1 MKKLLI
7 ITSHLSTGGLPQVVC
22 KKIELLKDEFEIKCI
37 EWDFLSPDYVVQRNR
52 IIEFLGDSLITASG
66 DKEDFLSNLLNEY
79 SPDVVSLE
87 EFPELFMSDD
97 CTAVIYSEHRTWS
110 ITETTHTST
119 FPTVSKRWLPDRFVF
134 VSEFT
139 RRNYDHLG
147 IPIDLIEYPVDKKER
162 NKNKAQSSLSLDPN
176 YKHVVIVGLFTRNKN
191 QGYAFDIA
199 RKLSDEKIKFHFI
212 GNQAGNFEEYWG
224 PLMQNKPDNCTVWG
238 ERSDVDLF
246 LEASDLFLFPS
257 ILELNPLCVKE
268 AMEYSLPIMLFQL
281 DTYCGKYKDLDNV
294 YDLTGNPTK
303 DSSLLM
309 SILSESVSE
318 RSDKSLPL
326 IKNPAIKM
334 VHLLLDPDYQAD
346 IPDESWRSTILK
358 QERSI
363 EYFDKISHK
372 FSAHSRIFSNINR
385 TELPVESCAS
395 PNNLYHNKNLEVKPH
410 TLSFGHYGAYVAHRR
425 AITQEF
431 SEECDCLLV
440 LEADAYS
447 NLDPV
452 DFFNKVMEA
461 YKLGVEKGASLIS
474 LAGPYFLT
482 GEDYWS
488 QIENV
493 EEYPDFIKVPHF
505 LMGTAYLVFKKERSS
520 IMEKFE
526 TRGWQSPDIWLAWN
540 HNKQGDVFCSREYFA
555 YQVSGYSLL
564 DFFEKEDQPAY
575 IPDKKKHLTES
586 DSRSRIGV
594 LVVNLNNLDFTKDCI
609 SDLLLQDIDLDL
621 CLIDQNSSE
630 PGTREYLSEISK
642 IGGSRI
648 KNFEIILNH
657 ENEPL
662 NRLWNNFVER
672 YDNDFLCILNN
683 DVRISPNFL
692 SSAIGVFE
700 KESNV
705 GFVNHVTNNSNFT
718 EWSNDLNYRVIDSP
732 YRQGWDFIFRREAY
746 TKIPGSLKFFY
757 GDDYIYSK
765 LYSSGMKGAYVL
777 NSPMIHYE
785 RSTTLEKGGQR
796 DASADGDYFYK
807 LDLKYKG
814 LSFVEDLSKWKPEF
828 IGLKEKNKH
837 QQVKMENHIKNSED
851 KIDLSILICS
861 LLERRSDFLNSL
873 LQNLEKQTYGKSN
886 VEIIVISDNA
896 SRKIGR
902 KRNDAISM
910 ARGEYVCFIDDDDKV
925 ADDYVDLILKEIYD
939 WRPDVVVFDA
949 IITTNGENP
958 KLVKYGREFD
968 YCEKDEAYYRLPN
981 HLMVHRKS
989 NIKENFLDVATGE
1002 DDEWASRMLDRIVTQ
1017 QRIEKPLYF
1026 YDYRT
1031 TTKKYYH

>member
-1 MKKLLI
+1 VKKLLI
-7 ITSHLSTGGLPQVVC
+7 IASHLSTGGLPQVVC

-52 IIEFLGDSLITASG
+52 IIGFLGDSLITASG
-66 DKEDFLSNLLNEY
+66 DKKGFLLNLLNEY

-87 EFPELFMSDD
+87 EFPELFMDDD

-139 RRNYDHLG
+139 RRNYENLG

-162 NKNKAQSSLSLDPN
+162 DKNKAQFALSLDSN

-199 RKLSDEKIKFHFI
+199 RKLNGEKIKFHFI

-246 LEASDLFLFPS
+246 LRAADLFLFTS

-281 DTYCGKYKDLDNV
+281 DTYCGKYKNIDNI
-294 YDLTGNPTK
+294 YDLSGNPSK
-303 DSSLLM
+303 DSALLLN
-309 SILSESVSE
+309 ILSNNEQISKIETS
-318 RSDKSLPL
+318 PL
-326 IKNPAIKM
+326 VNNPAIKM
-334 VHLLLDPDYQAD
+334 VHLLLNPDYQAD
-346 IPDESWRSTILK
+346 IPDESWESTISK
-358 QERSI
+358 QNRSI
-363 EYFDKISHK
+363 EYFNRISHK
-372 FSAHSRIFSNINR
+372 FSAHSQIFSNINR

-395 PNNLYHNKNLEVKPH
+395 PSNLYHNKNLEVKPH
-410 TLSFGHYGAYVAHRR
+410 TLSYGHYGAYVAHKRG
-425 AITQEF
+425 ITQEF
-431 SEECDCLLV
+431 SDECDCLLI

-447 NLDPV
+447 NLEPI
-452 DFFNKVMEA
+452 DFYNKVMEA
-461 YKLGVEKGASLIS
+461 YNLGIEKNASLVS

-493 EEYPDFIKVPHF
+493 EGYPDFIKVPHF
-505 LMGTAYLVFKKERSS
+505 LMGTAYLVFKKEKNS
-520 IMEKFE
+520 IIEKFE

-540 HNKQGDVFCSREYFA
+540 HNKQGDVYCSREYFA

-564 DFFEKEDQPAY
+564 DFHEKMDQPAY
-575 IPDKKKHLTES
+575 IPDKKKHLTERIS
-586 DSRSRIGV
+586 KSQIGV
-594 LVVNLNNLDFTKDCI
+594 LVVNLNNLDFTRDCI
-609 SDLLLQDIDLDL
+609 SDLISQDVDFDL

-630 PGTREYLSEISK
+630 PGTRKYLAELEISSK
-642 IGGSRI
+642 QRI
-648 KNFEIILNH
+648 KNLEIIQNEDNQPLNH
-657 ENEPL
+657 
-662 NRLWNNFVER
+662 LWNDFVER
-672 YDNDFLCILNN
+672 YDNEFLCILNN
-683 DVRISPNFL
+683 DVRVAPNFL
-692 SSAIGVFE
+692 SSSLQVFQSE
-700 KESNV
+700 PSV

-718 EWSNDLNYRVIDSP
+718 EWSHDLDYKIIDSP
-732 YRQGWDFIFRREAY
+732 YRQGWDFTFRRESY
-746 TKIPGSLKFFY
+746 FRIPDSLKFFY

-765 LYSSGMKGAYVL
+765 LYSSGMKGAYIL

-785 RSTTLEKGGQR
+785 RSTTIEKGGQR
-796 DASADGDYFYK
+796 DASPDGESFYK
-807 LDLKYKG
+807 LDLEYKG

-828 IGLKEKNKH
+828 
-837 QQVKMENHIKNSED
+837 NHILERPYVTRHDTED
-851 KIDLSILICS
+851 VKIDLSILICS
-861 LLERRSDFLNSL
+861 LLERRNEFLDHLLNSL
-873 LQNLEKQTYGKSN
+873 ERQVNGRKN
-886 VEIIVISDNA
+886 VEIIVLSDNA
-896 SRKIGR
+896 R
-902 KRNDAISM
+902 KRIGGKRNQAIDI
-910 ARGEYVCFIDDDDKV
+910 AGGEYVCFIDDDDRV
-925 ADDYVDLILKEIYD
+925 SDDYVDLILKEIQE

-949 IITTNGENP
+949 IITTNGEAP
-958 KLVKYGREFD
+958 KLVKYGREFEH
-968 YCEKDEAYYRLPN
+968 CEKEDAYYRLPN

-989 NIKENFLDVATGE
+989 NIKEYFMDVRTGE

-1031 TTKKYYH
+1031 TTKKYY